1 LHNARIPV
9 VIEESKKMIKTK
21 INNVFL
27 KIIGVLVSVS
37 LVTYLLVPINFASGV
52 GYATWRNI
60 GMSNSNIGQA
70 MTTTSSAI
78 TSTSQTT
85 VNVTS
90 TAGFPPP
97 PFVVTIGSTAS
108 EAIEVTAVSG
118 NTWTIVR
125 GFDGTTALASITS
138 GSNISGA
145 TSYYVHFVPATP
157 ATSIQAIVLDFC
169 SDSPIYNSTTCTQ
182 PTGMQIGPTG
192 ANKTAIGSTSIGGI
206 SSSLFTTNAVVY
218 TNRDDIILSN
228 SGTGYVPQTPTTI
241 PGTIT
246 TGTTS
251 ITVSSATGYPV
262 ASTNNP
268 ASWYYLSIS
277 GTETVQVTNTSG
289 TTFTI
294 TRAQLGTVATSGT
307 GLSLSQPPITFVVYG
322 VTNPT
327 STGALYA
334 RIYTFSTYAT
344 ASTFA
349 STAPL
354 TGTTYSTASGAVID
368 AGGVALYIT
377 NTLTVSAKVQEYLQ
391 FCVYASTTATAA
403 PCSLTGSTVT
413 LGNAGGILSISNA
426 YVDSSTRFDIA
437 TNASGYAAVT
447 FTGLPLSNGS
457 LLIENSG
464 ASGTGSVA
472 ATAYTSAVGTDQFGL
487 CSIAA
492 AAGNQA
498 TNYTSTNL
506 SFPNA
511 TYNSGTC
518 PTALL
523 ASSSYAGGASFGLN
537 IAQAGSVYG
546 DLLAIQKPGT
556 GSTGLISFIGN
567 VAASQLAGIY
577 TTTFN
582 FVASGTY

>member
-1 LHNARIPV
+1 
-9 VIEESKKMIKTK
+9 MIRTK
-21 INNVFL
+21 INNFFIKFL
-27 KIIGVLVSVS
+27 GIVLSTSIVVYW
-37 LVTYLLVPINFASGV
+37 LAPINFASGV
-52 GYATWRNI
+52 GYDTWRNI
-60 GMSNSNIGQA
+60 NMSSSNVGQA
-70 MTTTSSAI
+70 MTTTSSNI
-78 TSTSQTT
+78 TSTGQTSFT
-85 VNVTS
+85 VTS

-97 PFVVTIGSTAS
+97 PFVISVGTTATS
-108 EAIEVTAVSG
+108 VEAMDVTAISG
-118 NTWTIVR
+118 TTLTVTR
-125 GFDGTTALASITS
+125 GYDGTTAQSTI
-138 GSNISGA
+138 NSGA
-145 TSYYVHFVPATP
+145 NVSGTTSYYVHFVPATP

-192 ANKTAIGSTSIGGI
+192 ANKTAIGATSEGGI
-206 SSSLFTTNAVVY
+206 SASLFTTNAVVY

-228 SGTGYVPQTPTTI
+228 SGTGYVPQAASTI
-241 PGTIT
+241 SGTIT
-246 TGTTS
+246 SGSTTFT
-251 ITVSSATGYPV
+251 IASATGYPI

-268 ASWYYLSIS
+268 ASWYYLTVGGS
-277 GTETVQVTNTSG
+277 ETVQITNVSG
-289 TTFTI
+289 TTFTM
-294 TRAQLGTVATSGT
+294 TRAELGTTATSGT
-307 GLSLSQPPITFVVYG
+307 SLSLSAPPITFVVYG

-334 RIYTFSTYAT
+334 RVYSFSTYAT

-354 TGTTYSTASGAVID
+354 TSSTYTTAASANID
-368 AGGVALYIT
+368 SGGIALYIT
-377 NTLTVSAKVQEYLQ
+377 NTLTISAKVQEYLQ
-391 FCVYASTTATAA
+391 FCVYSSATATAA

-413 LGNAGGILSISNA
+413 LGNTSGILSITSA

-437 TNASGYAAVT
+437 TNASGYAAIT

-464 ASGTGSVA
+464 ASGTGSTA
-472 ATAYTSAVGTDQFGL
+472 ATAYTSSVGTDQFGL
-487 CSIAA
+487 CAIAA

-506 SFPNA
+506 TFPSA
-511 TYNSGTC
+511 TYNSGSC
-518 PTALL
+518 PTAL
-523 ASSSYAGGASFGLN
+523 ATSAVYAGSATFGLN

-546 DLLAIQKPGT
+546 DLLAIQKPGV
-556 GSTGLISFIGN
+556 GSTGLVSFIGN

-577 TTTFN
+577 STTFN